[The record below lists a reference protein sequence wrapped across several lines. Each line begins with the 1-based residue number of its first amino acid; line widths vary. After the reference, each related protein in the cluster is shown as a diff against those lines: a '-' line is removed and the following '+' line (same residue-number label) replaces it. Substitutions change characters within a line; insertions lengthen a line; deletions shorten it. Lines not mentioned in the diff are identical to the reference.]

1 MDGAVD
7 AIELFLRNASVV
19 DVACDADGM
28 MGNGPNWNALSQ
40 LLLLIVP
47 DLVNGWHGLYM

>member
-7 AIELFLRNASVV
+7 AIELFLRNASVL

-40 LLLLIVP
+40 LLLLMVP
-47 DLVNGWHGLYM
+47 DLVNG